1 MKKCLGNI
9 GAMWLGFSI
18 SVFSD
23 LHFWNWQFYAIVVP
37 TMVLFGLDKEL
48 NK

>member
-1 MKKCLGNI
+1 MKKYLGNI
-9 GAMWLGFSI
+9 GAMWLGFAM

-23 LHFWNWQFYAIVVP
+23 LHFWNWELYAIVIP
-37 TMVLFGLDKEL
+37 TIVLFVLDKDL